1 MEQELGMKFFKGTTK
16 SERTGYLMSLPYI
29 LHFSV
34 FVAFPLIFSF
44 ILIFHKW
51 NIITPMEFV
60 GARNFERLF
69 QDMQFFK
76 AITNTILFL
85 GIHIPLQIIGALL
98 LAVFLNQKIKLRGLF
113 RALFFLPVV
122 VSGVVITILWMQLY
136 SNETGLFN
144 SILHKL
150 GFAGIAWINDPAY
163 AMPSIAVMAT
173 WKNVGLYV
181 VLFLVGLQNI
191 PKSLYEAAQTD
202 GANEVQKFFY
212 ITIPGLNNSMILVV
226 ILSTIGGFSLFIEPF
241 VMTAGGPMSSTLS
254 AILYIYNQAFYFGHM
269 GYAATL
275 GFAFAFFVLIVVLV
289 QKKIVEQ
296 N

>member
-1 MEQELGMKFFKGTTK
+1 MKIFDKIKTGDK
-16 SERTGYLMSLPYI
+16 MGYLMSMPYI
-29 LHFSV
+29 LYFAI
-34 FVAFPLIFSF
+34 FIAFPLIFSF

-60 GARNFERLF
+60 GTRNFERLF
-69 QDMQFFK
+69 QDTQFFK
-76 AITNTILFL
+76 AVTNTLLFL
-85 GIHIPLQIIGALL
+85 VIHIPLQIIFALI
-98 LAVFLNQKIKLRGLF
+98 LAVFLNQKLKMRGLF
-113 RALFFLPVV
+113 RAVFFLPVV

-144 SILHKL
+144 LILHKL
-150 GFAGIAWINDPAY
+150 GLAGIPWINDPAY

-191 PKSLYEAAQTD
+191 PVSLYEAAQTD
-202 GANEVQKFFY
+202 GANEWQKFFY

-275 GFAFAFFVLIVVLV
+275 GFVFAFFVLIVVLI

-296 N
+296 SGA

>member
-1 MEQELGMKFFKGTTK
+1 MEQELIVKFFKGISK
-16 SERTGYLMSLPYI
+16 GEKAGYLMSMPYV
-29 LHFSV
+29 LHFSL

-51 NIITPMEFV
+51 NIITPMKFV
-60 GARNFERLF
+60 GTRNFERLF
-69 QDMQFFK
+69 SDLQFLK
-76 AITNTILFL
+76 ALTNTILFL
-85 GIHIPLQIIGALL
+85 GIHIPLQIIAALL
-98 LAVFLNQKIKLRGLF
+98 LAVFLNQKIKFRGLF

-122 VSGVVITILWMQLY
+122 VSGVVIAILWMQLY
-136 SNETGLFN
+136 SNETGLLN
-144 SILHKL
+144 LILHKI
-150 GFAGIAWINDPAY
+150 GFDGVPWINDPLY

-191 PKSLYEAAQTD
+191 PISLYEAAQTE

-212 ITIPGLNNSMILVV
+212 ITIPGLNNSMILVI

-241 VMTAGGPMSSTLS
+241 VMTAGGPLNSTLS

-275 GFAFAFFVLIVVLV
+275 GFAFAFFVLIVVLI

>member
-1 MEQELGMKFFKGTTK
+1 MNFFTRIKKGEK
-16 SERTGYLMSLPYI
+16 AGYLMSLPY
-29 LHFSV
+29 LVHFSF
-34 FVAFPLIFSF
+34 FVAFPLIFSI

-60 GARNFERLF
+60 GMRNFERLF
-69 QDMQFFK
+69 QDMQFLK
-76 AITNTILFL
+76 AITNTLLFL
-85 GIHIPLQIIGALL
+85 GIHIPLQIIAALL
-98 LAVFLNQKIKLRGLF
+98 LAVLLNQKIKLRGMF

-136 SNETGLFN
+136 SNETGLIN
-144 SILHKL
+144 LILHKF
-150 GFAGIAWINDPAY
+150 GFAGVPWINDPAY
-163 AMPSIAVMAT
+163 AMPSIAMMAT

-202 GANEVQKFFY
+202 GANELQKFFH

-241 VMTAGGPMSSTLS
+241 VMTAGGPLNSTLS

-275 GFAFAFFVLIVVLV
+275 GFAFAFFVLIVVLI

>member
-1 MEQELGMKFFKGTTK
+1 MKVFFKIRGGNK
-16 SERTGYLMSLPYI
+16 SGYLMSMPYI
-29 LHFSV
+29 LHFSF

-60 GARNFERLF
+60 GMRNFERLF
-69 QDMQFFK
+69 QDIQFFK
-76 AITNTILFL
+76 SLTNTLLFL
-85 GIHIPLQIIGALL
+85 VIHIPLQIVAALL
-98 LAVFLNQKIKLRGLF
+98 IAVLLNQKIKFRGLF

-136 SNETGLFN
+136 ANETGVLN
-144 SILHKL
+144 LVLHKL
-150 GFAGIAWINDPAY
+150 GFEGIPWINDPAY

-181 VLFLVGLQNI
+181 VLFLVGIQNI

-212 ITIPGLNNSMILVV
+212 ITVPGLNNTMILVV

-241 VMTAGGPMSSTLS
+241 VMTAGGPLNSTLS

-275 GFAFAFFVLIVVLV
+275 GFAFAFFVLIVVLI

>member
-1 MEQELGMKFFKGTTK
+1 MRFVDKIRRGEKA
-16 SERTGYLMSLPYI
+16 GYLMSMPYI
-29 LHFSV
+29 LHFSL

-60 GARNFERLF
+60 GTRNFERLF
-69 QDMQFFK
+69 QDLQFFK
-76 AITNTILFL
+76 ALTNTLLFL
-85 GIHIPLQIIGALL
+85 AIHIPLQIAAALL
-98 LAVFLNQKIKLRGLF
+98 IAVLLNQKIKFRGLF
-113 RALFFLPVV
+113 RAVFFLPVV

-136 SNETGLFN
+136 SNETGVLN
-144 SILHKL
+144 LILNKL
-150 GFAGIAWINDPAY
+150 GFEGIPWINDPAY
-163 AMPSIAVMAT
+163 AMPSIALMAT

-181 VLFLVGLQNI
+181 VLFLVGIQNI
-191 PKSLYEAAQTD
+191 PVSLYEAAQTD
-202 GANEVQKFFY
+202 GANEVQKFFH
-212 ITIPGLNNSMILVV
+212 ITVPSLNNTMILVV

-241 VMTAGGPMSSTLS
+241 VMTAGGPLNSTLS

-275 GFAFAFFVLIVVLV
+275 GFAFAVFVLIIVLI

>member
-1 MEQELGMKFFKGTTK
+1 
-16 SERTGYLMSLPYI
+16 MSLPYL
-29 LHFSV
+29 LHFSF

-60 GARNFERLF
+60 GTRNFERLF

-76 AITNTILFL
+76 AITNTVLFL
-85 GIHIPLQIIGALL
+85 GIHIPLQIIAALL
-98 LAVFLNQKIKLRGLF
+98 LAVFLNQKIKFRGFF

-136 SNETGLFN
+136 SNETGLIN
-144 SILHKL
+144 LILHKL
-150 GFAGIAWINDPAY
+150 GFAGVPWINDPAY

-191 PKSLYEAAQTD
+191 PASLYEAAQTD
-202 GANEVQKFFY
+202 GANEVQKFFH

-241 VMTAGGPMSSTLS
+241 VMTAGGPLNSTLS

-275 GFAFAFFVLIVVLV
+275 GFAFAFFVLIVVLI

>member
-1 MEQELGMKFFKGTTK
+1 
-16 SERTGYLMSLPYI
+16 MSMPYM
-29 LHFSV
+29 LHFAV
-34 FVAFPLIFSF
+34 FVAFPLVFSF

-51 NIITPMEFV
+51 NIITPMEYA
-60 GARNFERLF
+60 GTRNFERLV

-76 AITNTILFL
+76 AITNTLLFL
-85 GIHIPLQIIGALL
+85 AIHIPLQIILALL
-98 LAVFLNQKIKLRGLF
+98 LAVFLNQKIKLRGFF

-144 SILHKL
+144 LILHKL
-150 GFAGIAWINDPAY
+150 GFSGIPWINDPAY

-191 PKSLYEAAQTD
+191 PQSLYEAAQTD
-202 GANEVQKFFY
+202 GANEVQKFFH

-241 VMTAGGPMSSTLS
+241 VMTAGGPMNSTLS

-275 GFAFAFFVLIVVLV
+275 GFAFAFFVLIVVLI

>member
-1 MEQELGMKFFKGTTK
+1 MNFFTRIKKGEK
-16 SERTGYLMSLPYI
+16 AGYLMSLPY
-29 LHFSV
+29 LVHFSF
-34 FVAFPLIFSF
+34 FVAFPLIFSI

-60 GARNFERLF
+60 GMRNFERLF
-69 QDMQFFK
+69 QDMQFLK
-76 AITNTILFL
+76 AITNTLLFL
-85 GIHIPLQIIGALL
+85 GIHIPLQIIAALL
-98 LAVFLNQKIKLRGLF
+98 LAVLLNQKIKLRGMF

-136 SNETGLFN
+136 SNETGLIN
-144 SILHKL
+144 LILHKI
-150 GFAGIAWINDPAY
+150 GFAGVPWINDPAY
-163 AMPSIAVMAT
+163 AMPSIAMMAT

-202 GANEVQKFFY
+202 GANELQKFFH

-241 VMTAGGPMSSTLS
+241 VMTAGGPLNSTLS

-275 GFAFAFFVLIVVLV
+275 GFAFAFFVLIVVLI

>member
-1 MEQELGMKFFKGTTK
+1 MNFFTRIKKGEK
-16 SERTGYLMSLPYI
+16 AGYLMSLPY
-29 LHFSV
+29 LVHFSF
-34 FVAFPLIFSF
+34 FVAFPLIFSI

-60 GARNFERLF
+60 GMRNFERLF
-69 QDMQFFK
+69 QDMQFLK
-76 AITNTILFL
+76 AITNTLLFL
-85 GIHIPLQIIGALL
+85 GIHIPLQIIAALL
-98 LAVFLNQKIKLRGLF
+98 LAVLLNQKIKLRGMF

-136 SNETGLFN
+136 SNETGLIN
-144 SILHKL
+144 LILHKF
-150 GFAGIAWINDPAY
+150 GFAGVPWINDPAY
-163 AMPSIAVMAT
+163 AMPSIAMMAT

-202 GANEVQKFFY
+202 GANELQKFFH

-241 VMTAGGPMSSTLS
+241 VMTAGGPLSSTLS

-275 GFAFAFFVLIVVLV
+275 GFAFAFFVLIVVLI

>member
-1 MEQELGMKFFKGTTK
+1 MKIFLKIREGNK
-16 SERTGYLMSLPYI
+16 SGYLMSMPYI
-29 LHFSV
+29 LHFSF

-60 GARNFERLF
+60 GVRNFERLF
-69 QDMQFFK
+69 QDFQFFK
-76 AITNTILFL
+76 ALTNTLLFL
-85 GIHIPLQIIGALL
+85 VIHIPLQIVAALL
-98 LAVFLNQKIKLRGLF
+98 IAVLLNQKIKFRGLF

-136 SNETGLFN
+136 ANETGVLN
-144 SILHKL
+144 LVLHKL
-150 GFAGIAWINDPAY
+150 GFEGIPWINDPAY

-181 VLFLVGLQNI
+181 VLFLVGIQNI

-202 GANEVQKFFY
+202 GANEVQKFLY
-212 ITIPGLNNSMILVV
+212 ITVPGLNNTMILVV

-241 VMTAGGPMSSTLS
+241 VMTAGGPLNSTLS

-275 GFAFAFFVLIVVLV
+275 GFAFAFFVLIVVLI

>member
-1 MEQELGMKFFKGTTK
+1 MKFLKKIFKGEK
-16 SERTGYLMSLPYI
+16 QGYIMSLPYL
-29 LHFSV
+29 LHFSF

-76 AITNTILFL
+76 AITNTVLFL
-85 GIHIPLQIIGALL
+85 GIHIPLQIIAALL
-98 LAVFLNQKIKLRGLF
+98 LAVFLNQKIKFRGFF

-136 SNETGLFN
+136 SNETGLIN
-144 SILHKL
+144 LILHKL
-150 GFAGIAWINDPAY
+150 GFAGVPWINDPAY

-191 PKSLYEAAQTD
+191 PASLYEAAQTD
-202 GANEVQKFFY
+202 GANEVQKFFH

-241 VMTAGGPMSSTLS
+241 VMTAGGPLNSTLS

-275 GFAFAFFVLIVVLV
+275 GFAFAFFVLIVVLI

>member
-1 MEQELGMKFFKGTTK
+1 MRFLDKIRQGEKA
-16 SERTGYLMSLPYI
+16 GYLMSMPYI
-29 LHFSV
+29 LHFLI
-34 FVAFPLIFSF
+34 FVAFPLVFSF

-60 GARNFERLF
+60 GMRNFDRLF
-69 QDMQFFK
+69 QDTQFLK
-76 AITNTILFL
+76 ALTNTILFL
-85 GIHIPLQIIGALL
+85 VIHIPLQIIAALL
-98 LAVFLNQKIKLRGLF
+98 LAVLLNQKIKFRGLF
-113 RALFFLPVV
+113 RALFFFPVV

-136 SNETGLFN
+136 ANETGLLN
-144 SILHKL
+144 LILHKF
-150 GFAGIAWINDPAY
+150 GFDGIPWINDPAY
-163 AMPSIAVMAT
+163 AMPSIALMAT
-173 WKNVGLYV
+173 WKNIGLYV

-191 PKSLYEAAQTD
+191 PNSLYEAAIMD

-212 ITIPGLNNSMILVV
+212 ITIPSLNNTMILVI

-241 VMTAGGPMSSTLS
+241 VMTAGGPLSSTLS

-275 GFAFAFFVLIVVLV
+275 GFAFAFFVLIVVLI

>member
-1 MEQELGMKFFKGTTK
+1 MKVFFKIREGNK
-16 SERTGYLMSLPYI
+16 SGYLMSMPYI
-29 LHFSV
+29 LHFSF

-60 GARNFERLF
+60 GMRNFERLF
-69 QDMQFFK
+69 QDIQFFK
-76 AITNTILFL
+76 ALTNTLLFL
-85 GIHIPLQIIGALL
+85 VIHIPLQIVAALL
-98 LAVFLNQKIKLRGLF
+98 IAVLLNQKIKFRGLF

-136 SNETGLFN
+136 ANETGVLN
-144 SILHKL
+144 LVLHKL
-150 GFAGIAWINDPAY
+150 GFEGIPWINDPAY

-181 VLFLVGLQNI
+181 VLFLVGIQNI

-212 ITIPGLNNSMILVV
+212 ITVPGLNNTMILVV

-241 VMTAGGPMSSTLS
+241 VMTAGGPLNSTLS

-275 GFAFAFFVLIVVLV
+275 GFAFAFFVLIVVLI

>member
-1 MEQELGMKFFKGTTK
+1 MRFLDKIRQGEKA
-16 SERTGYLMSLPYI
+16 GYLMSMPYI
-29 LHFSV
+29 LHFSL

-60 GARNFERLF
+60 GTRNFDRLF

-76 AITNTILFL
+76 ALTNTLLFL
-85 GIHIPLQIIGALL
+85 AIHIPLQIVAALL
-98 LAVFLNQKIKLRGLF
+98 IAVLLNQKIKFRGLF

-136 SNETGLFN
+136 SNETGVLN
-144 SILHKL
+144 LILNKL
-150 GFAGIAWINDPAY
+150 GFEGIPWINDPAY
-163 AMPSIAVMAT
+163 AMPSIALMAT
-173 WKNVGLYV
+173 WKNIGLYV

-191 PKSLYEAAQTD
+191 PNSQYEAATMD
-202 GANEVQKFFY
+202 GANEVQKFFH
-212 ITIPGLNNSMILVV
+212 ITVPGLNNTMILVI

-275 GFAFAFFVLIVVLV
+275 GFAFAFFVLIVVLI